1 MAIQKPN
8 HTQVP
13 NDFIDN
19 YVPKLSH
26 SAVRVFLVITRQTI
40 GWHKDTDFVSHSQLS
55 KKTGL
60 SINAIKKAVKE
71 LVYLDLLKVEPG
83 NCKGQITKYE
93 IKFVSKIDD
102 PISKNDI
109 ALVKPVSKID
119 IDPISKND
127 TTKDTNI
134 NKINIKINTHVHVAC
149 MEKWNQL
156 AKGCH
161 LSKISILTKSRIQ
174 KIDVR
179 IKEDPHFIAHL
190 YLTFDKIKQSRYLR
204 GEINGWQVTF
214 DWLFIN
220 DKNYIKVCEG
230 NYDDRKGKDKVET
243 ILEKYRG
250 K

>member
-71 LVYLDLLKVEPG
+71 LVNIDLLEVEPG
-83 NCKGQITKYE
+83 NYKGKITKYE
-93 IKFVSKIDD
+93 IKFVSNNDT

-109 ALVKPVSKID
+109 ALKEPVSVND

-127 TTKDTNI
+127 TTKESNI
-134 NKINIKINTHVHVAC
+134 NKININKNMYISY

-156 AKGCH
+156 AEKYG
-161 LSKISILTKSRIQ
+161 LSKVQMWTHKRIRMI
-174 KIDVR
+174 KNR
-179 IKEDPHFIAHL
+179 LKEDNQFEEYFDICL
-190 YLTFDKIKQSRYLR
+190 DKIKYSRYLR
-204 GEINGWQVTF
+204 GEVNGWRPDF
-214 DWLFIN
+214 NWLVKN
-220 DKNYIKVCEG
+220 NENYIKVCEG

-243 ILEKYRG
+243 ILEKYVG